1 MGKKEDERIARLAKK
16 NADKPTPPAKDKAIK
31 YDDTLKKT
39 RDGEDGESKR
49 LFNEM
54 KKREF

>member
-1 MGKKEDERIARLAKK
+1 MGKRDDEKIARLARK
-16 NADKPTPPAKDKAIK
+16 NAEKPTPETKDKAIR
-31 YDDTLKKT
+31 YDDTLKRT